1 MSHRDHR
8 ATRNQKPHTQNTHAP
23 VTSYPAIRKQFCLLY
38 FIIFAEHIILPL
50 NTEFFIARRLILDK
64 ETKKTISRS
73 ILSIAVFGVG
83 LSLAVMI
90 IAVSVVTGF
99 KNEITN
105 KVVGFGSHIQ
115 ILNFDSNISYETQPI
130 KKDQEFLSDLRSEPN
145 ILNVQVFATKAGII
159 KTQTDIQGVVLK
171 GIGSDFNWNFFEK
184 YITEGD
190 IFYVR
195 DSVRTNKVVIS
206 KYLASLLKLNVG
218 DEFIM
223 YFIQEPARM
232 RRFEVSGIYE
242 TSLDEFDKIFVLADI
257 SHIQRLND
265 WDDNQISGFEITIN
279 NFNQLDESTYRI
291 MNIVGFGFEDD
302 RTRLKVVNIYDKYP
316 QIFDWL
322 NLQDMNVIVILILMI
337 VVASF
342 NMVSGLLILI
352 LDRTSM
358 IGILKALGTINL
370 TIRRIFLY
378 QSGFLIVKGL
388 FWGNLIGLA
397 LCLLQKEFEIMK
409 LDQSSYYLTMVPI
422 NLNLFHI
429 LALNIGT
436 CLVVMMILI
445 IPSMI
450 ISRISPVKAIRF
462 N

>member
-1 MSHRDHR
+1 
-8 ATRNQKPHTQNTHAP
+8 
-23 VTSYPAIRKQFCLLY
+23 
-38 FIIFAEHIILPL
+38 
-50 NTEFFIARRLILDK
+50 
-64 ETKKTISRS
+64 
-73 ILSIAVFGVG
+73 
-83 LSLAVMI
+83 
-90 IAVSVVTGF
+90 
-99 KNEITN
+99 
-105 KVVGFGSHIQ
+105 
-115 ILNFDSNISYETQPI
+115 
-130 KKDQEFLSDLRSEPN
+130 
-145 ILNVQVFATKAGII
+145 
-159 KTQTDIQGVVLK
+159 
-171 GIGSDFNWNFFEK
+171 
-184 YITEGD
+184 
-190 IFYVR
+190 
-195 DSVRTNKVVIS
+195 
-206 KYLASLLKLNVG
+206 
-218 DEFIM
+218 
-223 YFIQEPARM
+223 M
-232 RRFEVSGIYE
+232 RRFEVSGIFE
-242 TSLDEFDKIFVLADI
+242 TSLEEFDKIYVLADI

-265 WDDNQISGFEITIN
+265 WDGNQISGFEITIDD
-279 NFNQLDESTYRI
+279 FNQLDELTYRV

-337 VVASF
+337 IVAGF

-352 LDRTSM
+352 LDRTTM

-397 LCLLQKEFEIMK
+397 LCLLQKEFEIIK
-409 LDQSSYYLTMVPI
+409 LDQSSYYLTTVPI
-422 NLNLFHI
+422 NLNVFHI